1 MSQYNGRQGFKE
13 TARLYPH
20 VVEVIVPPGGF
31 GRRIDDM
38 HAFHRQRRIKDQH
51 LPRRRDDEHDYIR
64 WCFADRVAVHTWH
77 YSKSECSIVS
87 PVIVLYMYWF
97 Q

>member
-1 MSQYNGRQGFKE
+1 
-13 TARLYPH
+13 
-20 VVEVIVPPGGF
+20 
-31 GRRIDDM
+31 
-38 HAFHRQRRIKDQH
+38 
-51 LPRRRDDEHDYIR
+51 
-64 WCFADRVAVHTWH
+64 VAVHTWH